1 MIAAIKRPKNNM
13 QTLDLPTSFAPQ
25 SRGYELDTSPV
36 AFGYLDSALCSTP
49 FLPLSDLLRKVLRDT
64 PQKTNR

>member
-1 MIAAIKRPKNNM
+1 LDEKKVQVMVISSSVLPAHDRPIKRPKNNM

-36 AFGYLDSALCSTP
+36 AFGYLDSAL
-49 FLPLSDLLRKVLRDT
+49 
-64 PQKTNR
+64 